1 MRDLTGVSLA
11 QGHSPMSLHPQ
22 RPPSRRE
29 ACEYLLENHG
39 IRRSPGTLAKQA
51 CLGGGPG
58 FQSVGRSVIY
68 QPKALDVMRRVAGY
82 LDRG

>member
-1 MRDLTGVSLA
+1 
-11 QGHSPMSLHPQ
+11 MSLHPQ
-22 RPPSRRE
+22 RPLCRRE
-29 ACEYLLENHG
+29 ACEYLLENYG

-68 QPKALDVMRRVAGY
+68 QPKALDEYAAAITSAPRRSTSDPRV
-82 LDRG
+82 